1 MDSVADVSF
10 TGLGMGAD
18 IAVIVAGYFVPVI
31 VAGVRGH
38 RQVVAIAALNLLLG
52 WTGLGWV
59 IGLAWSLTATPGKD
73 VDASSSVTTCF

>member
-18 IAVIVAGYFVPVI
+18 IVVIVAGYFVPVV

-52 WTGLGWV
+52 WTVLGWIIALV
-59 IGLAWSLTATPGKD
+59 WSLTATPGKD
-73 VDASSSVTTCF
+73 VAAS

>member
-1 MDSVADVSF
+1 MDSFADVSF

-18 IAVIVAGYFVPVI
+18 IVVIVVGYFIPVI

-52 WTGLGWV
+52 WTVLGWIIALV
-59 IGLAWSLTATPGKD
+59 WSLTAPPGKD
-73 VDASSSVTTCF
+73 VAAS

>member
-18 IAVIVAGYFVPVI
+18 IVVIVVGDFIPVI

-52 WTGLGWV
+52 WTVLGWIIALV
-59 IGLAWSLTATPGKD
+59 WSLTATPGKD
-73 VDASSSVTTCF
+73 VAAS